1 MITMRNTKSIIGKEI
16 INNMKIPVFDL
27 KRQYEYLKTELD
39 DAFKSVFESGNFV
52 LGENVRLFEEE
63 FANYLGAG
71 FAVGVGSGTEA
82 LHLSLKA
89 CDIGHGDEV
98 ITVPNTAV
106 PTISAISF
114 AGARPVLV
122 DITPD
127 TYTID
132 TKKIEKK
139 ITDKTKAIMPVHF
152 YGHPAEMEQIMKLAE
167 VHNLKIVEDACQA
180 HGAQYNGKNVGT
192 LGDIGCF
199 SFYPTKN
206 LGAYGDGGIVVTN
219 DEELYNSLIML
230 RNYGEVKKF
239 TSKIEG
245 FNSRLDEIQA
255 AVLRVKLKHLDTWTN
270 KRREIA
276 TLYQQLLFN
285 SNVQLPCER
294 KWAKH
299 VYHLFVIRINK
310 RDALKDYLQERGV
323 GTQIHYPIP
332 IHLQEAYKKLGYKAG
347 DFPISERN
355 AGEILSLPI
364 YPELTTEE
372 IEAVAGLITEFQ
384 NTDL

>member
-1 MITMRNTKSIIGKEI
+1 
-16 INNMKIPVFDL
+16 MKIPVFDL
-27 KRQYEYLKTELD
+27 KRQYAYLKAELD
-39 DAFKSVFESGNFV
+39 NAFTNVFESGNFV

-63 FANYLGAG
+63 FANYLGAE

-82 LHLSLKA
+82 LHLALKA
-89 CDIGHGDEV
+89 CNIGSGDEV

-122 DITPD
+122 DVTPD

-152 YGHPAEMEQIMKLAE
+152 YGHSAEMEQIMKLAE
-167 VHNLKIVEDACQA
+167 AHNLKIIEDACQA

-192 LGDIGCF
+192 LGDMGCF

-219 DEELYNSLIML
+219 DEGLYNKLIML

-255 AVLRVKLKHLDTWTN
+255 AALRVKLKHLDTWTSR
-270 KRREIA
+270 RREIA
-276 TLYQQLLFN
+276 TQYQQLLFN
-285 SNVQLPCER
+285 SNVQLPSER
-294 KWAKH
+294 QWAKH
-299 VYHLFVIRINK
+299 VYHLFVIRTNK

-323 GTQIHYPIP
+323 GTHIHYPIP
-332 IHLQEAYKKLGYKAG
+332 IHFQEAYKKLGYKMG

-372 IEAVAGLITEFQ
+372 VEEVAGLITEFQ
-384 NTDL
+384 NRDL

>member
-1 MITMRNTKSIIGKEI
+1 MITMRNTKSIIGNEK

-39 DAFKSVFESGNFV
+39 SAFTNVFESGAFV

-139 ITDKTKAIMPVHF
+139 ITNKTKAILPVHL
-152 YGHPAEMEQIMKLAE
+152 YGHTAEMEQIMKLAKA
-167 VHNLKIVEDACQA
+167 HNLRIIEDACQA
-180 HGAQYNGKNVGT
+180 HGAKYNGKNAGT
-192 LGDIGCF
+192 LGDMGCF

-219 DEELYNSLIML
+219 NEELYNRLIML

-270 KRREIA
+270 RRREIA

-294 KWAKH
+294 QWAEH
-299 VYHLFVIRINK
+299 VYHLFVIRMNK
-310 RDALKDYLQERGV
+310 RDALQDYLQERGV
-323 GTQIHYPIP
+323 GTHIHYPIP
-332 IHLQEAYKKLGYKAG
+332 IHFQEAYKKLGYNAG

-372 IEAVAGLITEFQ
+372 IETVAGLITEFQ
-384 NTDL
+384 GVV

>member
-1 MITMRNTKSIIGKEI
+1 MN
-16 INNMKIPVFDL
+16 INYMEIPVFDL
-27 KRQYEYLKTELD
+27 KRQYMYLKAELD
-39 DAFKSVFESGNFV
+39 GAFTNVFDSGNFV

-63 FANYLGAG
+63 FANYLDAR
-71 FAVGVGSGTEA
+71 FSVGVGSGTEA

-89 CDIGHGDEV
+89 CDIGPGDEV

-106 PTISAISF
+106 PTISAISS

-122 DITPD
+122 DVTPD

-132 TKKIEKK
+132 TKKIEKE
-139 ITDKTKAIMPVHF
+139 ITNKTKAILPVHM
-152 YGHPAEMEQIMKLAE
+152 YGHSAEMEQIMKLAE
-167 VHNLKIVEDACQA
+167 AYNLRIIEDACQA
-180 HGAQYNGKNVGT
+180 HGAQYNGKNAGT
-192 LGDIGCF
+192 SGDMGCF

-219 DEELYNSLIML
+219 DEELYNKLLML

-255 AVLRVKLKHLDTWTN
+255 AFLRVKLKYLDEWTN

-276 TLYQQLLFN
+276 TRYQQLLFN
-285 SNVQLPCER
+285 SNVQLPSER
-294 KWAKH
+294 QWAKH
-299 VYHLFVIRINK
+299 VYHLFVIRTNR
-310 RDALKDYLQERGV
+310 RDALKDYLQEHGV
-323 GTQIHYPIP
+323 GTHIHYPIP
-332 IHLQEAYKKLGYKAG
+332 VHLQEAYKKLGYKAG

-372 IEAVAGLITEFQ
+372 IETVAGLIMEFQ

>member
-1 MITMRNTKSIIGKEI
+1 MTTMRNTKTIIG
-16 INNMKIPVFDL
+16 NMNIPVFDL
-27 KRQYEYLKTELD
+27 KRQYENLKTEID
-39 DAFKSVFESGNFV
+39 NAFKSVLENGIFV
-52 LGENVRLFEEE
+52 LGENVERFEEE
-63 FANYLGAG
+63 FAEYLGAG

-89 CDIGHGDEV
+89 CDIGYGDEV

-114 AGARPVLV
+114 AGAKPVFV

-127 TYTID
+127 TCTMD
-132 TKKIEKK
+132 LRKVEEK
-139 ITDKTKAIMPVHF
+139 ITDKTKAILPVHL
-152 YGHPAEMEQIMKLAE
+152 YGHSTEMEQIMKLAKA
-167 VHNLKIVEDACQA
+167 HNLRVIEDACQA
-180 HGAQYNGKNVGT
+180 HGAKYNNKNAGT
-192 LGDIGCF
+192 IGDMGCF

-206 LGAYGDGGIVVTN
+206 LGAYGDGGMVVTN
-219 DEELYNSLIML
+219 NEELYKKLIML

-245 FNSRLDEIQA
+245 FNSRLDEIQS
-255 AVLRVKLKHLDTWTN
+255 AVLRVKLKYLDEWTN

-276 TLYQQLLFN
+276 TMYHQLLYN

-294 KWAKH
+294 QWAKH
-299 VYHLFVIRINK
+299 VYHLFVIRVNK
-310 RDALKDYLQERGV
+310 RDALKDYLHERGV

-332 IHLQEAYKKLGYKAG
+332 IHLQDAYKKLGHKAG

-355 AGEILSLPI
+355 AEEILSLPI

-384 NTDL
+384 NTAN

>member
-1 MITMRNTKSIIGKEI
+1 
-16 INNMKIPVFDL
+16 MKIPVFDL

-39 DAFKSVFESGNFV
+39 NAFINVFESGNFV

-63 FANYLGAG
+63 FASYLGAG

-89 CDIGHGDEV
+89 CDIGPGDEV

-122 DITPD
+122 DVTPD

-132 TKKIEKK
+132 TKKLEKR

-167 VHNLKIVEDACQA
+167 AHNLKIVEDACQA

-192 LGDIGCF
+192 LGDMGCF

-219 DEELYNSLIML
+219 DEGLYNKLIML

-255 AVLRVKLKHLDTWTN
+255 AALRVKLKHLDTWTSR
-270 KRREIA
+270 RREIA
-276 TLYQQLLFN
+276 TQYQQLLFN
-285 SNVQLPCER
+285 SNVQLPSER
-294 KWAKH
+294 QWAKH
-299 VYHLFVIRINK
+299 VYHLFVIRTNK

-323 GTQIHYPIP
+323 GTHIHYPIP
-332 IHLQEAYKKLGYKAG
+332 IHFQEAYKKLGYKMG

-372 IEAVAGLITEFQ
+372 VEVVAGLITEFQ

>member
-1 MITMRNTKSIIGKEI
+1 MITMRNTKSTIG
-16 INNMKIPVFDL
+16 NNLEIPVFDL
-27 KRQYEYLKTELD
+27 KRQYKYLKTELD
-39 DAFKSVFESGNFV
+39 NAFTNVFESGAFV

-89 CDIGHGDEV
+89 CDIGPGDEV

-122 DITPD
+122 DVTPD

-139 ITDKTKAIMPVHF
+139 ITNKTKAILPVHL
-152 YGHPAEMEQIMKLAE
+152 YGHTAEMEQIMRLAKA
-167 VHNLKIVEDACQA
+167 HNLRIIEDACQA
-180 HGAQYNGKNVGT
+180 HGAQYNGKNAGT

-219 DEELYNSLIML
+219 NEELYNKLIML

-270 KRREIA
+270 RRREIA

-285 SNVQLPCER
+285 SKVQLPCER
-294 KWAKH
+294 QWAKH

-323 GTQIHYPIP
+323 GTHIHYPIP
-332 IHLQEAYKKLGYKAG
+332 IHLQEAYEKLGYKTG

-372 IEAVAGLITEFQ
+372 IEEVASLIMEFQ
-384 NTDL
+384 N

>member
-1 MITMRNTKSIIGKEI
+1 
-16 INNMKIPVFDL
+16 MKIPVFDL

-39 DAFKSVFESGNFV
+39 NAFINVFESGNFV

-63 FANYLGAG
+63 FASYLGAG

-89 CDIGHGDEV
+89 CDIGPGDEV

-122 DITPD
+122 DVTPD

-132 TKKIEKK
+132 TKKLEKR

-167 VHNLKIVEDACQA
+167 AHNLKIVEDACQA

-192 LGDIGCF
+192 LGDMGCF

-219 DEELYNSLIML
+219 DEDYITNSLCL
-230 RNYGEVKKF
+230 
-239 TSKIEG
+239 
-245 FNSRLDEIQA
+245 EIT
-255 AVLRVKLKHLDTWTN
+255 VKLK
-270 KRREIA
+270 
-276 TLYQQLLFN
+276 N
-285 SNVQLPCER
+285 SLQ
-294 KWAKH
+294 K
-299 VYHLFVIRINK
+299 
-310 RDALKDYLQERGV
+310 LKDSIRDWMKSRLLHSG
-323 GTQIHYPIP
+323 
-332 IHLQEAYKKLGYKAG
+332 
-347 DFPISERN
+347 
-355 AGEILSLPI
+355 
-364 YPELTTEE
+364 
-372 IEAVAGLITEFQ
+372 
-384 NTDL
+384 